1 MYKILEQNGIDNENI
16 DGGAFNNFAASGRD
30 GIVGGV
36 LSECTIT
43 ATGSVVAIAPGLLI
57 IHGIRVKIEEI
68 ETIAIMSVPLRPT
81 SYQLVGQVTV
91 SSKNDVEFSLFI
103 RSPQELAQSNFYTSG
118 EGTYQVELASFVH
131 NPDGSIS
138 DLVRTVDII
147 YGGAGGGTNIEVGN
161 VVTETLPAETD
172 AEFDVTVRNPAETNK
187 TLLDFTA
194 KIPKGASGTDEGA
207 VHFNEVQSLSEQQ
220 KAQARENIDAAST
233 SGMHPNMSVGYAT
246 AASTAGMATK
256 ATQDGNG
263 DNIADTYQPKVEGV
277 EMQYCGIELG
287 DQSGTPSN
295 AYIDFHV
302 DGKPGSQTDYNAR
315 IAVYLDSPKD
325 LAVQLKDGGAFKVP
339 SGQSFVP
346 NGDSSEK
353 ATPTE
358 FLQGATIYYNN
369 NGNIGNVGYRGKS
382 YNIILSSNFITT
394 GGGNINVTRS
404 GNVITISG
412 WIRNTSVLNNGTAY
426 VLVTGLP
433 RTVAESMG
441 VAPYASLIGV
451 CRAFINAGETTLYFA
466 PSFIV
471 EGSTIAA
478 NSWFSISL
486 TYITNE

>member
-43 ATGSVVAIAPGLLI
+43 ATGSVVAIAPGLLM

-172 AEFDVTVRNPAETNK
+172 AEFDVTVRNPAGTNK

-233 SGMHPNMSVGYAT
+233 SGMHPNMSVGYAS
-246 AASTAGMATK
+246 AASCDENGNNIDSTYAQKNGICPELTAGAAEK
-256 ATQDGNG
+256 AIRDGNG
-263 DNIADTYQPKVEGV
+263 DIIASTYAKQFNGWFGNEG
-277 EMQYCGIELG
+277 EHGAEY
-287 DQSGTPSN
+287 
-295 AYIDFHV
+295 
-302 DGKPGSQTDYNAR
+302 AR
-315 IAVYLDSPKD
+315 
-325 LAVQLKDGGAFKVP
+325 
-339 SGQSFVP
+339 
-346 NGDSSEK
+346 
-353 ATPTE
+353 
-358 FLQGATIYYNN
+358 
-369 NGNIGNVGYRGKS
+369 
-382 YNIILSSNFITT
+382 
-394 GGGNINVTRS
+394 
-404 GNVITISG
+404 
-412 WIRNTSVLNNGTAY
+412 
-426 VLVTGLP
+426 
-433 RTVAESMG
+433 
-441 VAPYASLIGV
+441 
-451 CRAFINAGETTLYFA
+451 
-466 PSFIV
+466 
-471 EGSTIAA
+471 
-478 NSWFSISL
+478 
-486 TYITNE
+486 

>member
-1 MYKILEQNGIDNENI
+1 MSYKILEQNGIDNENI

-43 ATGSVVAIAPGLLI
+43 ATGSVVAIAPGLLM

-81 SYQLVGQVTV
+81 SYQLVGQVIV
-91 SSKNDVEFSLFI
+91 SSKNNVEFSAFI

-172 AEFDVTVRNPAETNK
+172 AEFDVTVRNPAGTNK

-233 SGMHPNMSVGYAT
+233 SGMHPKMTVGA
-246 AASTAGMATK
+246 ATK
-256 ATQDGNG
+256 ATQDGSGN
-263 DNIADTYQPKVEGV
+263 NIVETYQPKVEGV
-277 EMQYCGIELG
+277 DITPCSIELG
-287 DQSGTPSN
+287 LQNGTPSN
-295 AYIDFHV
+295 AYIDFHT
-302 DGKPGSQTDYNAR
+302 DGKSGDETDYNAR
-315 IAVYLDSPKD
+315 IVAYVDFPKD
-325 LAVQLKDGGAFKVP
+325 LAVQVLDGGSFRVP
-339 SGQSFVP
+339 SYQSFVP

-358 FLQGATIYYNN
+358 FLQPGMVYDSGYNY
-369 NGNIGNVGYRGKS
+369 GYRGKNYS
-382 YNIILSSNFITT
+382 
-394 GGGNINVTRS
+394 INMSTYFTAEDVKVMRS
-404 GNVITISG
+404 GNVVIVSG
-412 WIRNTSVLNNGTAY
+412 WARLTRSLVAGTGY
-426 VLVTGLP
+426 LVMSGLP
-433 RTVAESMG
+433 TVVGGSYGEFIFATGTVGVSAGRVWMQGNSLYMATNISESN
-441 VAPYASLIGV
+441 PQ
-451 CRAFINAGETTLYFA
+451 
-466 PSFIV
+466 
-471 EGSTIAA
+471 
-478 NSWFSISL
+478 NSWLMSFSL
-486 TYITNE
+486 VYVTNE

>member
-16 DGGAFNNFAASGRD
+16 DGGAFNNFAAGGRD

-43 ATGSVVAIAPGLLI
+43 ATGSVVAIAPGLLM

-81 SYQLVGQVTV
+81 SYQLVGQVIV
-91 SSKNDVEFSLFI
+91 SSKNNVEFSVFI

-172 AEFDVTVRNPAETNK
+172 AEFDVTVRNPAGTNK

-233 SGMHPNMSVGYAT
+233 SGMHPNMSVGYAS
-246 AASTAGMATK
+246 AASCDENGNNIDSTYAQKNGICPELTAGAAEK
-256 ATQDGNG
+256 AIRDGNG
-263 DNIADTYQPKVEGV
+263 DIIASTYAKQNGSYPNLTAGLATKANTAPNTQG
-277 EMQYCGIELG
+277 EL
-287 DQSGTPSN
+287 
-295 AYIDFHV
+295 
-302 DGKPGSQTDYNAR
+302 
-315 IAVYLDSPKD
+315 
-325 LAVQLKDGGAFKVP
+325 
-339 SGQSFVP
+339 P
-346 NGDSSEK
+346 NGDNSDK
-353 ATPTE
+353 VATTGFVAP
-358 FLQGATIYYNN
+358 QTIY
-369 NGNIGNVGYRGKS
+369 NGTTNYDYRGKS
-382 YNIILSSNFITT
+382 YSISKTSTPINFSVLSVN
-394 GGGNINVTRS
+394 RA
-404 GNVITISG
+404 GNVVTISG
-412 WIRNTSVLNNGTAY
+412 WGMTNASVSTSAYALLNN
-426 VLVTGLP
+426 LP
-433 RTVAESMG
+433 RSISETYGTMTFAAGTSANMARV
-441 VAPYASLIGV
+441 
-451 CRAFINAGETTLYFA
+451 FIQPGATTLYMATNFTQGGNA
-466 PSFIV
+466 VASGVYVSFEI
-471 EGSTIAA
+471 
-478 NSWFSISL
+478 
-486 TYITNE
+486 TYMTDN